1 MRQAYR
7 DLTAPL
13 VDIAAKTGGR
23 SFIGWSDLD
32 RAFEEQYNDS
42 TQFYLIFYEPPAP
55 HEDGEYHQIEVQVSY
70 PEAEVRARSGYRELP
85 DSELRARKVAAAL
98 ALPGSVMGRPVPA
111 AAFHRFEPD
120 GAPKILLV
128 VGLPR
133 RAETISGTW
142 APAFEGVG
150 PAADN
155 REELVD
161 VLGIPYFRVHAIA
174 LDRAGEVS
182 GETHAS
188 LLPHTDLAGYAP
200 DASFRYLRYTTEWVS
215 RPGNPRYPAAGR

>member
-1 MRQAYR
+1 M
-7 DLTAPL
+7 
-13 VDIAAKTGGR
+13 
-23 SFIGWSDLD
+23 
-32 RAFEEQYNDS
+32 
-42 TQFYLIFYEPPAP
+42 
-55 HEDGEYHQIEVQVSY
+55 SY

-200 DASFRYLRYTTEWVS
+200 DASFRYLRYTTVVVKFQEIGFRQSLTAGAEDRASLKV
-215 RPGNPRYPAAGR
+215 PAIELLGDSQLFIRCPMISAITITHA